1 MSKKIA
7 DKVFDKAVN
16 HSSNIVDNPVASEMT
31 NRGLSITYSSA
42 KAVVNTTK
50 GVTALGNVE
59 FLKAS
64 QKLGNK
70 ILGNDN
76 IMQSS
81 NTHYIMKP
89 NSKYQK
95 AVKTY
100 TGHKAAVYQNYS
112 GIKKVYFKADDF
124 INGRGTQDIR
134 FVQNKFFKN
143 HGKIKIET
151 KRPFKFKHSKT
162 IGKWKYKNK
171 VLTEKEYK
179 KMYSQFNPNFLDKK
193 TQSLKKEIKHQALSG
208 AASIGKNIATTPVK
222 SGKNMINNVLS
233 HNDDTGSRLITG
245 VVNSTSQAVTI
256 GKSITVGSIKT
267 FKLASRV
274 TVGAGKLAW
283 NTPKVAVKTVK
294 TVKNVKRSAVTTR
307 SVVSMAKKR
316 IEKFAKDVTVKAVS
330 AAAPFI
336 VGILAFLMMILIVM
350 NIISN
355 LLMLVFQASYT
366 VESNSFKIFTDT
378 ISLQDAA
385 YQGALDEGRFL
396 ELKGAV
402 ESGSFD
408 SSSFYQNN
416 IDESKIYSEEYAWD
430 EATIDEWQHVTTAK
444 IHTDRLA
451 IFDYVNSKYRE
462 SESDTQY
469 IKNLDELDENETS
482 EPKKVKQYSNYE
494 IKNDLL
500 DLWAKLQFLSL
511 RVYNKDNF
519 DKPIFDLMGD
529 SVTAYDYIDWKKEVI
544 KITGTKTYKDEDNDT
559 RVEEYDQTYNVY
571 DTNVRF
577 DCYADDVKA
586 YQDVFKDDSRIVDV
600 ANTNTYNGYD
610 LYISQYWSMSSG
622 RQSEKYYIQ
631 DTDELGEDWGW
642 RTSNPNECYK
652 ISQWYWNNDVYECAF
667 EGFITVQE
675 FNEKVN
681 SGAFKLWHY
690 EIDDSEE
697 YYFNNSKDALSDN
710 TQLFRKVN
718 IFDGDNNIVQ
728 DGYINVP
735 IYEERQNEISSH
747 ADLYAFANDMPI
759 DSWYGGMYRWT
770 HYYEQIYYCIEAH
783 KSIPLRYYLERDLEH
798 AMSRSDRPQ
807 EENETSVQ
815 MYEALR
821 DFDANETSAFI
832 GNIFDDKIVSLKRE
846 NGYRH
851 AKEASG
857 RNADIMMFNDD
868 KYKWNHLEVY
878 SESGWEVYAPM
889 SGELSIG
896 KLPSFYRSIIG
907 EEEDTSD
914 YLIIGGTKEWEV
926 PKDKSAWKKF
936 KENVSN
942 LFTGGEGGDTPNYRQ
957 QCLYIKLSDIALKDK
972 LKDEINEK
980 GYATIISGI
989 VLGTCSGETMQLIPT
1004 YNSWENGEMYAE
1016 PYDLGV
1022 YMSETAATISALS
1035 DRRLDRES
1043 LGYEILSCAE
1053 KYRFY
1058 SYYKDIYYMG
1068 NEATSFSS
1076 AGLVKHVLNK
1086 ISESEKNVF
1095 ETDVTTISSEKDL
1108 KKRSKITYSPQ
1119 TGDLIFLEK
1128 NGEIKYV
1135 GFVADAKNHTMF
1147 LQEDA
1152 YAEYAHYA
1160 NWKHSEWKDY
1170 NITFGKLE
1178 LKEEKIK

>member
-1 MSKKIA
+1 MLFIA
-7 DKVFDKAVN
+7 HLENA
-16 HSSNIVDNPVASEMT
+16 SNIYFSAQSGEPNYIDAISVILDNASKNITKSPFEINAT
-31 NRGLSITYSSA
+31 VTTLKWCGAYIFLVVFTIYYLKSIEKKTAFGKEKGSA
-42 KAVVNTTK
+42 
-50 GVTALGNVE
+50 E
-59 FLKAS
+59 WAS
-64 QKLGNK
+64 IKDEK
-70 ILGNDN
+70 
-76 IMQSS
+76 
-81 NTHYIMKP
+81 
-89 NSKYQK
+89 KY
-95 AVKTY
+95 Y
-100 TGHKAAVYQNYS
+100 
-112 GIKKVYFKADDF
+112 
-124 INGRGTQDIR
+124 
-134 FVQNKFFKN
+134 
-143 HGKIKIET
+143 
-151 KRPFKFKHSKT
+151 
-162 IGKWKYKNK
+162 
-171 VLTEKEYK
+171 
-179 KMYSQFNPNFLDKK
+179 DKK
-193 TQSLKKEIKHQALSG
+193 SSE
-208 AASIGKNIATTPVK
+208 N
-222 SGKNMINNVLS
+222 NMILTNTVQMSMNTRQHRKNNNILII
-233 HNDDTGSRLITG
+233 GST
-245 VVNSTSQAVTI
+245 
-256 GKSITVGSIKT
+256 
-267 FKLASRV
+267 
-274 TVGAGKLAW
+274 GAGKS
-283 NTPKVAVKTVK
+283 
-294 TVKNVKRSAVTTR
+294 RF
-307 SVVSMAKKR
+307 
-316 IEKFAKDVTVKAVS
+316 FAKPNLMQANCSFVVTDPKGELLRDTADMFEKLGYQVKVFNLKEPEYS
-330 AAAPFI
+330 CCYNPFVYI
-336 VGILAFLMMILIVM
+336 RNDDEVFILVNQLIKNTTAKEKGGGDAFWEKAETTLIEALFFFLLHP
-350 NIISN
+350 ISIDDYYE
-355 LLMLVFQASYT
+355 YT
-366 VESNSFKIFTDT
+366 STDT